1 MDHRGPIPKSCS
13 KGLERRMPK
22 QVRVCLIGAGHWAAT
37 NHIPALLRRKDVQLV
52 GICSKDPVGGK
63 KIQQTYGIDLFT
75 DNYEELLAV
84 PDLDCAVISSPHDCH
99 FEHAHAAIDRGL
111 NVLVEK
117 PLAIRADDA
126 RRLGEKA
133 KARGVTI
140 VNGYGY
146 NFTNIVQTAHR
157 YTVANA
163 FGEVEHLVAQM
174 ASRTGDIFD
183 GKGQHNTAKDLV
195 QPRKA
200 TWSDPL
206 RGGGYGWGQLVHL
219 LGIIFYIVPK
229 RAESVFAHVVLSE
242 SGADKFDALCFRFE
256 GGATATVSG
265 AATYT
270 FQCGNQVDV
279 RVFGSN
285 GVLLLDLERH
295 RLEFHSRDGWSE
307 HMAKE
312 DIGGEDD
319 FRRPI
324 DALVDLCLGKSVE
337 NAAPDYT
344 GIWSVEVLD
353 AMYRSAKS
361 GMVEQV

>member
-1 MDHRGPIPKSCS
+1 MR
-13 KGLERRMPK
+13 E
-22 QVRVCLIGAGHWAAT
+22 
-37 NHIPALLRRKDVQLV
+37 
-52 GICSKDPVGGK
+52 
-63 KIQQTYGIDLFT
+63 DL
-75 DNYEELLAV
+75 A
-84 PDLDCAVISSPHDCH
+84 SQ
-99 FEHAHAAIDRGL
+99 
-111 NVLVEK
+111 
-117 PLAIRADDA
+117 
-126 RRLGEKA
+126 A

-157 YTVANA
+157 YAAANA
-163 FGEVEHLVAQM
+163 FGEVEHVVAQM

-229 RAESVFAHVVLSE
+229 RAESVFAQVVLSE
-242 SGADKFDALCFRFE
+242 SGADRFDALCLRFE

-270 FQCGNQVDV
+270 FQCENQVDV

-285 GVLLLDLERH
+285 GLLLLDLERH
-295 RLEFHSRDGWSE
+295 RLEFHSRDGSSE
-307 HMAKE
+307 HMANE
-312 DIGGEDD
+312 DFGEDD
-319 FRRPI
+319 FPTSNRRARRP
-324 DALVDLCLGKSVE
+324 LLGEECRECSTRLYRDSVSRS
-337 NAAPDYT
+337 T
-344 GIWSVEVLD
+344 GCYVSFRKERYGR
-353 AMYRSAKS
+353 ASMKA
-361 GMVEQV
+361 

>member
-1 MDHRGPIPKSCS
+1 
-13 KGLERRMPK
+13 MPK
-22 QVRVCLIGAGHWAAT
+22 QIRVCLIGAGHWAAT

-63 KIQQTYGIDLFT
+63 KIQQAYGIELLAD
-75 DNYEELLAV
+75 DYEELLAV

-99 FEHAHAAIDRGL
+99 FEHAQAAIERGL

-117 PLAIRADDA
+117 PLAIRAGDA
-126 RRLGEKA
+126 RSLGEQA
-133 KARGVTI
+133 KAQGVTI

-157 YTVANA
+157 YAAANA

-183 GKGQHNTAKDLV
+183 GKGQHNTAKDVV
-195 QPRKA
+195 QPEKA

-229 RAESVFAHVVLSE
+229 RAESVFAQVGLSE
-242 SGADKFDALCFRFE
+242 SGADKFDALCLRFE

-270 FQCGNQVDV
+270 FQCENQVDV

-285 GVLLLDLERH
+285 GLLLLDLERH
-295 RLEFHSRDGWSE
+295 RLEFHSHDGSSE
-307 HMAKE
+307 HMSEK
-312 DIGGEDD
+312 DFGEDD
-319 FRRPI
+319 YRRPL
-324 DALVDLCLGKSVE
+324 DTLVDLCLGKNVE
-337 NAAPDYT
+337 NAAPDHT
-344 GIWSVEVLD
+344 GIRSVEVLD